1 MWIKN
6 VQFYLT
12 KQLKGIKINNIAYNR
27 KAMHKAIY
35 VAKFIWN
42 NKMKKFFF
50 IFFLIPSVAFSQTT
64 PDAGKVLKQE
74 LDRDKRNE
82 IPKKIPKNLIE
93 KDKKKEI
100 QPSDVKIEV
109 NSFKL
114 DGDIKAV
121 TTQELQNLLLDLI
134 NKSLTFSQIQLA
146 ADRITNYYNEKGFF
160 LAQAI
165 IPKQE
170 IQNGIVVILVNE
182 GKLDSKEPYK
192 INKKDLRISE
202 DKVKAYLDESL
213 KENLLKDSI
222 ERGLLNIRDNPGV
235 VANINL
241 EPGSE
246 PGSTKIILDIK
257 EGPLMQGGLTFDNYG
272 NRYTGDLRASI
283 SVDVNDPS
291 TIGDHISIL
300 GTKAIEGDLNL
311 KKISY
316 DLPIGFSGLRAGTS
330 YSVVNFKIGKEL
342 TTNPLSTGKAE
353 DINLNLKYPIYRSV
367 SKTLMTNINYDKK
380 YLYNTTTGSVTSDKE
395 VDNYT
400 FGITAQQI
408 DSFFGGG
415 FTQLNY
421 NFTHGDLDLSK
432 VASSLTSD
440 QSATGYKTN
449 GAFNKQN
456 IQLSRIQQVTEKI
469 NINLIADAQFASKNL
484 DSSEKMSLGGPS
496 GVRAYPVGEASG
508 DEGYKYSADVKYNF
522 ANNTF
527 IGDLSGSVFYDYGK
541 IKQYKDTGITSVNNN
556 NYSLSGY
563 GVSLDSVSYNVFSS
577 KLVWAHTNGSNPGAS
592 ALGLDSDGKKDRNR
606 FWILANLIF

>member
-1 MWIKN
+1 
-6 VQFYLT
+6 
-12 KQLKGIKINNIAYNR
+12 
-27 KAMHKAIY
+27 MHKAIY

-408 DSFFGGG
+408 DSFFSGG

>member
-1 MWIKN
+1 
-6 VQFYLT
+6 
-12 KQLKGIKINNIAYNR
+12 
-27 KAMHKAIY
+27 
-35 VAKFIWN
+35 
-42 NKMKKFFF
+42 MKKFFF

-257 EGPLMQGGLTFDNYG
+257 EEPLMQGGLTFDNYG

-408 DSFFGGG
+408 DSFFSGG

-563 GVSLDSVSYNVFSS
+563 GVSLDSVSYNMFSS